1 MMKDYELL
9 AKNNQARAWDILSI
23 TGLKELWEGCGC
35 RVNVIGSLAMNLLV
49 KHLDIDL
56 HVYSSGVTEESSF
69 AIAAQLAKNPR
80 VKEIRCINGLH
91 TDECC
96 IAWHAM
102 YEDTDDR
109 LWQIDIIHI
118 ESGTRYDGYFERMTE
133 RINDML
139 SPEQRDTI
147 LRLKYETPED
157 EVIHGVEY
165 YQAVME
171 GNVSTLPALRDWIK
185 ANRKAE
191 GSYWTP

>member
-1 MMKDYELL
+1 
-9 AKNNQARAWDILSI
+9 
-23 TGLKELWEGCGC
+23 
-35 RVNVIGSLAMNLLV
+35 
-49 KHLDIDL
+49 
-56 HVYSSGVTEESSF
+56 
-69 AIAAQLAKNPR
+69 
-80 VKEIRCINGLH
+80 
-91 TDECC
+91 
-96 IAWHAM
+96 M

-118 ESGTRYDGYFERMTE
+118 ESGTRYDGYFERMAE

-147 LRLKYETPED
+147 LRLKYETPEG